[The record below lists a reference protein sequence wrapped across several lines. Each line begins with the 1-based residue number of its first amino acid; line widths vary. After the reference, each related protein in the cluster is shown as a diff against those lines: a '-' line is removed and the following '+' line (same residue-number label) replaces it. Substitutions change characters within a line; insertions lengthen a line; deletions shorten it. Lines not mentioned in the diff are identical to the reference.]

1 MAVRA
6 VPEQAVAQIVIVIV
20 SAFWLAATEA
30 RPVLAFDFQTLMLLP
45 VNRHLPEFVLPPID
59 DQAPGFSSSD
69 LAGKVALINVFAS
82 WCLPCREEHAVL
94 LDLTYRGVPV
104 YGLNYK
110 DAPAAARRWLET
122 LGNPYLRT
130 GADADG
136 SVAESLELRGLP
148 QTLVVDPSGR
158 IAFVHVG
165 AMTDAD
171 VRDIIFPLI
180 KTLRDRAP

>member
-1 MAVRA
+1 MPVTRLFIL
-6 VPEQAVAQIVIVIV
+6 VVA
-20 SAFWLAATEA
+20 AWGLAAAGA
-30 RPVLAFDFQTLMLLP
+30 RPAPALDAQTLMLLP
-45 VNRHLPEFVLPPID
+45 VGREVADFALPPID
-59 DQAPGFSSSD
+59 GEAPGFSSAD
-69 LAGKVALINVFAS
+69 LVGEIVLINVFAS

-94 LDLTYRGVPV
+94 LDLTDRGVPV

-136 SVAESLELRGLP
+136 SAAESLEFRGLP

-171 VRDIIFPLI
+171 VRNIIFPLI